1 MNPPG
6 PRALR
11 WILLLALLLRLA
23 HFFAVR
29 HNPLVSYPILD
40 SQEYDRWARAIV
52 AGQAP
57 AEAFFQPPL
66 YPYLVATIYAV
77 AGAGPE
83 TVYLFQI
90 VAALF
95 GCWALYRAG
104 SMVAGES
111 AGLAAAGLFAAYP
124 AFIVHDVLLLKESLA
139 VTAVAFLLWALA
151 AARAAGTPR
160 RWAIA
165 GLLCGT
171 LSLLRENALLM
182 LPLLAALAWWPVAP
196 RPRRALRILA
206 LLGAAALPL
215 LPVAWRNASAGGGF
229 VPTSFQGGVNFYIGN
244 HAGADGT
251 YQPLV
256 PGKQIPALERS
267 ESVRLA
273 EQASGRR
280 LRASEVSRYWVGRAL
295 AWARADPLAF
305 TRLQLR
311 KLRLFWSWYEWP
323 DAVDSYYLRSS
334 SPILRFPWPD
344 FGGVTILALAG
355 LWMSRNRLGRFAVPL
370 VWIVGSMFATT
381 AFFLFSRYRLPTV
394 PGLMVLAGVPVAGF
408 YEALRARHRDRAAA
422 MGAIV
427 AAALILPRLP
437 GYGPRWDLVHFNLG
451 RVYQETGRPDDAANE
466 YRLALEANPRDFL
479 ACLNLGTLAARA
491 GRYDEARSWFEK
503 AVASQPDSDDAEA
516 NLGSALLALGRLD
529 DARGHLDRA
538 LALNPANRFAANSLQ
553 VIERRR
559 AAGIRE

>member
-1 MNPPG
+1 VNPPG

-11 WILLLALLLRLA
+11 WILLVALLLRLA

-29 HNPLVSYPILD
+29 HDPLVSYPILD

-52 AGQAP
+52 AGNAP

-83 TVYLFQI
+83 AIYLFQI
-90 VAALF
+90 VVAVF

-104 SMVAGES
+104 SIVAGAP
-111 AGLAAAGLFAAYP
+111 AGLAAAALFAVYP
-124 AFIVHDVLLLKESLA
+124 TFIVHDVLLLKESLA
-139 VTAVAFLLWALA
+139 VTVVAFLLWALA
-151 AARAAGTPR
+151 GARLEATPR
-160 RWAIA
+160 RWAVA
-165 GLLCGT
+165 GLLCGV
-171 LSLLRENALLM
+171 LSLLRENALLV
-182 LPLLAALAWWPVAP
+182 LPLLLPLAWWPAAP
-196 RPRRALRILA
+196 GSRRVWRVLA

-280 LRASEVSRYWVGRAL
+280 LRAAEVSRYWLGRAL
-295 AWARADPLAF
+295 SWARAEPIAF
-305 TRLQLR
+305 ARLQLR

-323 DAVDSYYLRSS
+323 DAVDSYYLRAS
-334 SPILRFPWPD
+334 SPLLRLPWPD

-355 LWMSRNRLGRFAVPL
+355 LWMSRHRLGRFAVPL
-370 VWIVGSMFATT
+370 VWVVGSMLATT

-394 PGLMVLAGVPVAGF
+394 PGLMILAGVPLAGLS
-408 YEALRARHRDRAAA
+408 EALRERQRDRAAA
-422 MGAIV
+422 LAAIV
-427 AAALILPRLP
+427 AAAVILPRLP

-451 RVYQETGRPDDAANE
+451 RVYQETGDNEAAKREYGLALAAN
-466 YRLALEANPRDFL
+466 PSDFL
-479 ACLNLGTLAARA
+479 SCLNLGTIAARQ
-491 GRYDEARSWFEK
+491 RQYEVARGWFER
-503 AVASQPDSDDAEA
+503 AARLAPDSDDAEA
-516 NLGSALLALGRLD
+516 NLGGALLALGRLEESR
-529 DARGHLDRA
+529 AHLNRA
-538 LALNPANRFAANSLQ
+538 LALNPGNAFAIHNLGAL
-553 VIERRR
+553 EK
-559 AAGIRE
+559 RE